1 MMPTTVAWLYL
12 YGFLAVAFSTIA
24 HRTGSSGAWM
34 AFVPPFQPWLLVRL
48 SGRSLPWVLAL
59 LVPGLNVAVLALM
72 LGDVA
77 ARRRLPRLLGVVTV
91 AAPCL
96 AVAWWMQTEQ
106 PALVPGLAASIASL
120 CVYAGLV
127 AYAR

>member
-1 MMPTTVAWLYL
+1 MTATTLAWLYL
-12 YGFLAVAFSTIA
+12 YGFLAVSFGTIA
-24 HRTGSSGAWM
+24 DRTGSSGAWM

-59 LVPGLNVAVLALM
+59 LVPGLNVAVLAIM
-72 LGDVA
+72 LGDVS
-77 ARRRLPRLLGVVTV
+77 ARRRLPRLVGVLTV

-96 AVAWWMQTEQ
+96 AVAWWLHTGQ
-106 PALVPGLAASIASL
+106 PVVVPGLGVAAAAL